1 MQNLPGVE
9 GNIPDIIAPI
19 YQMNT
24 PALTIK
30 DLFRL
35 AFSAPVVWLAETA
48 GEHPRLN
55 WVVTGV
61 EEAQQGDI
69 LILSTVANA
78 ARNLTRARELGTAAV
93 IFLGDESPS
102 EKVLPEGL
110 TVVGLPGQ
118 NNAQTVQ
125 KLLLT
130 ALINQRVALAEQGVR
145 IHVQLSQIEA
155 EGQGIAG
162 LVNAMA
168 AISGRGVVV
177 QDKRLS
183 ILASQA
189 PGELK
194 HTWNKILAS
203 LSGLE
208 SLPESLRDRKLAA
221 LHAATVEQELDE
233 GFSRRVAPIIVGG
246 MARGY
251 LSLIGTSEVL
261 DALDSLV
268 VEQGALVCA
277 VEMSRTKAVR
287 EAEKRLKGD
296 LLNALLQENL
306 SPQDA
311 QLWAQNMDLDLSEAH
326 VALRFAWLG
335 ADPPSRR
342 RLETLISGEVTRLG
356 LKVIVSPMGSE
367 IVCFCQVPRGVRP
380 PDPAIRF
387 AQAVL
392 DQAGREY
399 GEARVLCGLGTP
411 TNGID
416 EWRSSFRQAGQ
427 ALELSRRFRE
437 QKPLYFQD
445 LSVYRLLIQ
454 LENSPELI
462 AFQEEMLGALLASEG
477 ARELIHTL
485 QVYFEHNG
493 NLSQAAEALFV
504 HRNTLIYRMDR
515 IAALTGAALDDP
527 ETRLAMQL
535 ALHIYRMMEKTGA

>member
-1 MQNLPGVE
+1 MK
-9 GNIPDIIAPI
+9 
-19 YQMNT
+19 T
-24 PALTIK
+24 PSLTIK

-35 AFSAPVVWLAETA
+35 AFSAPVVWLSEAA
-48 GEHPRLN
+48 NEHPHLN
-55 WVVTGV
+55 WVVTSI
-61 EEAQQGDI
+61 EEAQPGDI
-69 LILSTVANA
+69 LLLSSVSNA
-78 ARNLTRARELGTAAV
+78 ARTLARARELGTAAV

-102 EKVLPEGL
+102 EKALPEDMS
-110 TVVGLPGQ
+110 VVAMPGQ

-125 KLLLT
+125 RLLLT
-130 ALINQRVALAEQGVR
+130 ALINQRVALVEQGVR
-145 IHVQLSQIEA
+145 IHVQLSEIEA
-155 EGQGIAG
+155 EGLGIAG

-168 AISGRGVVV
+168 EISGRGVVV

-183 ILASQA
+183 IPAHQA

-194 HTWNKILAS
+194 RSWNKILAS
-203 LSGLE
+203 LSSLE
-208 SLPESLRDRKLAA
+208 SLPQSLRDRKLAA
-221 LHAATVEQELDE
+221 LHAVSVEQELGD
-233 GFSRRVAPIIVGG
+233 GFSRLVAPITVGG

-251 LSLIGTSEVL
+251 LSLIGATGAL
-261 DALDSLV
+261 DALDSMV

-311 QLWAQNMDLDLSEAH
+311 QLWAQNMGLDLSEAH
-326 VALRFAWLG
+326 VAMRFAWMG
-335 ADPPSRR
+335 AASPSRR
-342 RLETLISGEVTRLG
+342 RLETLISGEVSRLG
-356 LKVIVSPMGSE
+356 LKVIVNPMGSE
-367 IVCFCQVPRGVRP
+367 IVCFCQVPRGLHQ
-380 PDPAIRF
+380 PDIAIQF

-392 DQAGREY
+392 EQAGREY
-399 GEARVLCGLGTP
+399 TDTRVLCGLGTP
-411 TNGID
+411 SKDIT

-437 QKPLYFQD
+437 QKPLFFPD

-504 HRNTLIYRMDR
+504 HRNTLIYRMER
-515 IAALTGAALDDP
+515 IANLTGANLDDP
-527 ETRLAMQL
+527 EIRLAMQL
-535 ALHIYRMMEKTGA
+535 ALHIFRMMEKTGA

>member
-1 MQNLPGVE
+1 MKTRSP
-9 GNIPDIIAPI
+9 
-19 YQMNT
+19 
-24 PALTIK
+24 TIK

-35 AFSAPVVWLAETA
+35 ALSAPVVWLAENPN
-48 GEHPRLN
+48 ECPNLN
-55 WVVTGV
+55 WVVTSID
-61 EEAQQGDI
+61 EAQEGDI
-69 LILSTVANA
+69 LL
-78 ARNLTRARELGTAAV
+78 LTSVSDASRTLGRAQEQGSAAV
-93 IFLGDESPS
+93 VFLGDESPP
-102 EKVLPEGL
+102 ENVLPEGL
-110 TVVGLPGQ
+110 TVVAMPGQ
-118 NNAQTVQ
+118 HSPQTVQ

-130 ALINQRVALAEQGVR
+130 AMINQRVALVEQGVR

-155 EGQGIAG
+155 EGHGLNG
-162 LVNAMA
+162 LVNAVA
-168 AISGRGVVV
+168 EISGRGVVA

-183 ILASQA
+183 ILAQQA
-189 PGELK
+189 SANLK
-194 HTWNKILAS
+194 RSWNRILAS

-221 LHAATVEQELDE
+221 LHTVTVEQKLE
-233 GFSRRVAPIIVGG
+233 GDFSRLVAPITVGG

-251 LSLIGTSEVL
+251 LSLIGATGEL

-268 VEQGALVCA
+268 VEQAALVCA

-306 SPQDA
+306 SPHDA
-311 QLWAQNMDLDLSEAH
+311 QLWAQNMGLDLSEAH
-326 VALRFAWLG
+326 VAMRFAWLG
-335 ADPPSRR
+335 ASSPSRR
-342 RLETLISGEVTRLG
+342 RLETLISGEVSRLG
-356 LKVIVSPMGSE
+356 LKVIVNPMGSE
-367 IVCFCQVPRGVRP
+367 IVCFCQIPRGVRNP
-380 PDPAIRF
+380 ETALKF
-387 AQAVL
+387 AQAVT
-392 DQAGREY
+392 DQGGHEY
-399 GEARVLCGLGTP
+399 PDTLLLCGLGAP
-411 TNGID
+411 SNDIS

-437 QKPLYFQD
+437 RKPLYFPD

-454 LENSPELI
+454 LEHSPELI

-504 HRNTLIYRMDR
+504 HRNTLIYRMER
-515 IAALTGAALDDP
+515 IASITGINLDDP

>member
-1 MQNLPGVE
+1 MK
-9 GNIPDIIAPI
+9 
-19 YQMNT
+19 T
-24 PALTIK
+24 PSPTIK

-35 AFSAPVVWLAETA
+35 AFSAPVVWLSEGTN
-48 GEHPRLN
+48 ERPHLN
-55 WVVTGV
+55 WVVTNV

-69 LILSTVANA
+69 LLLSTVSNA
-78 ARNLTRARELGTAAV
+78 AKMLLRARELGTAAV

-110 TVVGLPGQ
+110 AVVAMPGR
-118 NNAQTVQ
+118 NNAQTIQ
-125 KLLLT
+125 RLLLT
-130 ALINQRVALAEQGVR
+130 ALINQRVALVEQGVR

-155 EGQGIAG
+155 EGNGIAG

-168 AISGRGVVV
+168 EISGRGVVV

-183 ILASQA
+183 IPAHQA
-189 PGELK
+189 PGALK
-194 HTWNKILAS
+194 RSWNKILAS
-203 LSGLE
+203 LSSLE
-208 SLPESLRDRKLAA
+208 SLPKSLRDRKLAA
-221 LHAATVEQELDE
+221 LHAVTVEQNLAD
-233 GFSRRVAPIIVGG
+233 GFTRLVAPITVGG

-251 LSLIGTSEVL
+251 LSLIGAAGTL

-311 QLWAQNMDLDLSEAH
+311 QLWAQNMGLDLSEAH
-326 VALRFAWLG
+326 IAMRFAWLG
-335 ADPPSRR
+335 ASPPSRR

-356 LKVIVSPMGSE
+356 LKVIVNPMGSE
-367 IVCFCQVPRGVRP
+367 IVCFCQLPRGLRQ
-380 PDPAIRF
+380 PDMALQL

-392 DQAGREY
+392 DQGGREY
-399 GEARVLCGLGTP
+399 SDTLVLCGLGAP
-411 TNGID
+411 SNDIS

-427 ALELSRRFRE
+427 ALEFSRRFRE
-437 QKPLYFQD
+437 KRPLYFPD

-462 AFQEEMLGALLASEG
+462 AFQEEMLGGLLASDG

-504 HRNTLIYRMDR
+504 HRNTLIYRMER
-515 IAALTGAALDDP
+515 IANLTGANLDDP
-527 ETRLAMQL
+527 EIRLAMQL
-535 ALHIYRMMEKTGA
+535 ALHIFRMMEKTGL

>member
-1 MQNLPGVE
+1 MKTF
-9 GNIPDIIAPI
+9 AP
-19 YQMNT
+19 T
-24 PALTIK
+24 VK

-35 AFSAPVVWLAETA
+35 AFSVPVVWLAE
-48 GEHPRLN
+48 GPNERPNLN
-55 WVVTGV
+55 WVVTSID
-61 EEAQQGDI
+61 EAQPGDI
-69 LILSTVANA
+69 LLLSNVSNA
-78 ARNLTRARELGTAAV
+78 AQVLNRARELPTAAV

-102 EKVLPEGL
+102 EKVLPESL
-110 TVVGLPGQ
+110 TVVAIPGQ
-118 NNAQTVQ
+118 NNARAVQ
-125 KLLLT
+125 RLLLT
-130 ALINQRVALAEQGVR
+130 ALINQQVALVEQGVR

-155 EGQGIAG
+155 EGLGITG
-162 LVNAMA
+162 LTNAMA
-168 AISGRGVVV
+168 DISGRGVIV

-183 ILASQA
+183 VLAHQA
-189 PGELK
+189 PEELK
-194 HTWNKILAS
+194 RSWKKILVS

-221 LHAATVEQELDE
+221 LHAMMIEQALAD
-233 GFSRRVAPIIVGG
+233 GISRLVAPITVGG

-251 LSLIGTSEVL
+251 LTLIGKTGEL
-261 DALDSLV
+261 GALDSLV

-296 LLNALLQENL
+296 LLNALLQESL

-311 QLWAQNMDLDLSEAH
+311 QLWAQNMGLDLSEAH
-326 VALRFAWLG
+326 IAMRFAWRG
-335 ADPPSRR
+335 ASPPSRR

-356 LKVIVSPMGSE
+356 LKVIVNPMGSE
-367 IVCFCQVPRGVRP
+367 IVCFCQLPRGVHRP
-380 PDPAIRF
+380 DVALQF

-392 DQAGREY
+392 DQGGQEY
-399 GEARVLCGLGTP
+399 PDTRVLCGLGTP
-411 TNGID
+411 SNDIR

-437 QKPLYFQD
+437 RKPLFFPD

-454 LENSPELI
+454 LESSPELI

-477 ARELIHTL
+477 ARELIRTL

-515 IAALTGAALDDP
+515 IAALTGANLDDP
-527 ETRLAMQL
+527 EIRLAMQL
-535 ALHIYRMMEKTGA
+535 ALHIFRMMEKTGV

>member
-1 MQNLPGVE
+1 MK
-9 GNIPDIIAPI
+9 
-19 YQMNT
+19 T
-24 PALTIK
+24 PSPTIK

-35 AFSAPVVWLAETA
+35 AFSAPVVWLSEGANER
-48 GEHPRLN
+48 PRLK
-55 WVVTGV
+55 WVVTNV
-61 EEAQQGDI
+61 DEAQQGDI
-69 LILSTVANA
+69 LLLSTVSNG
-78 ARNLTRARELGTAAV
+78 ARTLERARDLGTAAV

-102 EKVLPEGL
+102 EKILPEGL
-110 TVVGLPGQ
+110 AVVAIPGH
-118 NNAQTVQ
+118 NNPQTIQ
-125 KLLLT
+125 RLLLT

-155 EGQGIAG
+155 EGQGIIG

-168 AISGRGVVV
+168 GISGRGVIV

-183 ILASQA
+183 IPAHQA
-189 PGELK
+189 PGGLK
-194 HTWNKILAS
+194 RSWNKILAS
-203 LSGLE
+203 LSSLE

-221 LHAATVEQELDE
+221 LHGVTVEQQLTD
-233 GFSRRVAPIIVGG
+233 GFSRLVAPITVSG

-251 LSLIGTSEVL
+251 LSLIGATGDL

-311 QLWAQNMDLDLSEAH
+311 QLWAQNMGLDLSEAH
-326 VALRFAWLG
+326 VAMRFAWQG
-335 ADPPSRR
+335 ASPPSRR

-356 LKVIVSPMGSE
+356 LKVIVNPMGSE
-367 IVCFCQVPRGVRP
+367 IVCFCQLPRGSRQ
-380 PDPAIRF
+380 PDIALQF

-392 DQAGREY
+392 DQGGREY
-399 GEARVLCGLGTP
+399 AGSLVLCGLGAP
-411 TNGID
+411 SNDIS

-437 QKPLYFQD
+437 QKPLYFPD

-504 HRNTLIYRMDR
+504 HRNTLIYRMER
-515 IAALTGAALDDP
+515 IAALTGVNLDDP
-527 ETRLAMQL
+527 EIRLAMQL

>member
-1 MQNLPGVE
+1 MKKQSP
-9 GNIPDIIAPI
+9 
-19 YQMNT
+19 
-24 PALTIK
+24 TIK
-30 DLFRL
+30 ELFRL
-35 AFSAPVVWLAETA
+35 AFSAPVVWLAEIPN
-48 GEHPRLN
+48 ERPNLN
-55 WVVTGV
+55 WVVTSID
-61 EEAQQGDI
+61 EAQEGDI
-69 LILSTVANA
+69 LLLTSVSDASHTL
-78 ARNLTRARELGTAAV
+78 ARAQEQGSAAV
-93 IFLGDESPS
+93 IFLGDESPP
-102 EKVLPEGL
+102 ENVLPEGL
-110 TVVGLPGQ
+110 TVVAIPGQ
-118 NNAQTVQ
+118 YNLQTVQ

-130 ALINQRVALAEQGVR
+130 AMINQRVSLVEQGVR
-145 IHVQLSQIEA
+145 VHVQLSQIEA
-155 EGQGIAG
+155 EGHGLNG

-168 AISGRGVVV
+168 EISGRGVIA

-183 ILASQA
+183 VLAQQA
-189 PGELK
+189 SANLK
-194 HTWNKILAS
+194 RPWNKILTS

-221 LHAATVEQELDE
+221 HHAAMVEQKLTGD
-233 GFSRRVAPIIVGG
+233 FSRLVAPITVGG

-251 LSLIGTSEVL
+251 LSLIGVTGEL
-261 DALDSLV
+261 DALDNLV

-306 SPQDA
+306 SPHDA
-311 QLWAQNMDLDLSEAH
+311 QLWAQNMGLDLSEAH

-335 ADPPSRR
+335 ASSPSRR

-356 LKVIVSPMGSE
+356 LKVIVNPMGSE
-367 IVCFCQVPRGVRP
+367 IVCFCQVPRGVRSP
-380 PDPAIRF
+380 EVAIKL
-387 AQAVL
+387 AQAVM
-392 DQAGREY
+392 DQGEGEY
-399 GEARVLCGLGTP
+399 PDTLLLCGLGIP
-411 TNGID
+411 SNDIS

-427 ALELSRRFRE
+427 ALELARRFRE
-437 QKPLYFQD
+437 RKPLYFLD

-515 IAALTGAALDDP
+515 IASITGINLDDP

-535 ALHIYRMMEKTGA
+535 ALHIYRMMEKSGA